1 MIYIYTL
8 SDPTTNMVRY
18 VGKTNNIKK
27 RLILHMSTIEKYK
40 SHKNSWLKFLKAK
53 SLKPIIEIIDVVNE
67 ENWGFW
73 EQYWISQFKTWGFN
87 LTNSTDGGDSGPSW
101 LGKKHTEKSKLL
113 MSSKK
118 KNYYPDGSHPLKNI
132 PKSIH
137 VISKLKQRARLI
149 NQINDKDRIVK
160 VWGDVNQLSE
170 FLNIRR
176 DSIYGYIKRNSFIG
190 DFRYEFINNTYYND
204 SSNYKNKGS

>member
-87 LTNSTDGGDSGPSW
+87 LVNSTDGGENPPSW
-101 LGKKHTEKSKLL
+101 KGCTHSDEYKKIRKEIMINNNPAKNMNNIWRNNISLAH
-113 MSSKK
+113 K
-118 KNYYPDGSHPLKNI
+118 KNKYL
-132 PKSIH
+132 PKKAIE
-137 VISKLKQRARLI
+137 I
-149 NQINDKDRIVK
+149 NKIKIVQYSLNGDFIRI
-160 VWGDVNQLSE
+160 W
-170 FLNIRR
+170 
-176 DSIYGYIKRNSFIG
+176 DSITDASRGVNLKSSGGIGCVCNGKRNKAGGFKWEY
-190 DFRYEFINNTYYND
+190 YE
-204 SSNYKNKGS
+204 K